1 MSTSSTKPPPCTSS
15 HPQSFGFG
23 YLKSTTELKL
33 FTENFNTAETLL
45 YRKVV
50 LLLQYHWCNTDVPI
64 KGRDVVDAP
73 RDVIVF
79 EVPPQRKGR
88 RELTDAHGPEK
99 QRLEKRVRGWW
110 LR

>member
-1 MSTSSTKPPPCTSS
+1 MTLFHHKLT
-15 HPQSFGFG
+15 
-23 YLKSTTELKL
+23 LKDRYRNVRSATFVQTLK
-33 FTENFNTAETLL
+33 NSIAETWLHG
-45 YRKVV
+45 KITVS

-79 EVPPQRKGR
+79 DVRPGKRR
-88 RELTDAHGPEK
+88 RELTDSHGPQK
-99 QRLEKRVRGWW
+99 QRMEKRVRGWW